1 MGGTVSQDSVGEARE
16 MAESAS
22 VAQAGRPSRND
33 DERGPRAEDAPPT
46 PDELDARDEAFSRRR
61 KPMGPVDRGSAET
74 IPDEGDS
81 PSR

>member
-1 MGGTVSQDSVGEARE
+1 MSQDSGGEAME

-22 VAQAGRPSRND
+22 IAEAGRPSRRED
-33 DERGPRAEDAPPT
+33 QRGPRAEQAPPT
-46 PDELDARDEAFSRRR
+46 PDELDARDEAFSGKR

-74 IPDEGDS
+74 IPEEGDS